1 MVERSCSSNCN
12 KRFPFSVKFVNDSER
27 SPRVVPISAAEQ
39 PPAAALVLVVLHEV
53 WFVCAGRLQAGLGQL
68 GCGQTAGELSNSVTW
83 RLAAAAGGGVMLN
96 LALTSTTQQHRSQ
109 DTVLWCCG
117 AVVLDAGP
125 PHPFMCV
132 VLSALL
138 PPLYSYHTSTSFH
151 RGEFFDKAGITS

>member
-1 MVERSCSSNCN
+1 LVERSCSSNCN

-68 GCGQTAGELSNSVTW
+68 GRGQTAGELSNSVTW
-83 RLAAAAGGGVMLN
+83 RLAAAAAGGGGGVMLN

-117 AVVLDAGP
+117 AGRWTTTPIHVC
-125 PHPFMCV
+125 CV
-132 VLSALL
+132 VCIVTAALQL
-138 PPLYSYHTSTSFH
+138 PHIYIFPSGRVL
-151 RGEFFDKAGITS
+151 